1 MKRPLQ
7 TAAPSLSLAPF
18 GYRFRD
24 PALLEAALTHPSST
38 DPAQADIRLRYQRL
52 EFLGDAVWNLHVS
65 DALVSLLPDASEG
78 ELTQRRTQLVSAIAL
93 AEMAQRYGL
102 APLLV
107 LSKGEES
114 TGGRQKTRILATT
127 FEAVIGAIY
136 LDGGSEAIHE
146 LARTVCVHALT
157 KEQLTPDPKTALQ
170 QRVQSLLHST
180 PRYRLIRRSGTPHAS
195 TFEVEVV
202 VGQLPVASGKGRNRQ
217 EAERAAAR
225 EALRSWP
232 NPSATISGSKD

>member
-1 MKRPLQ
+1 MTSSRVV
-7 TAAPSLSLAPF
+7 APSPPFAVF
-18 GYRFRD
+18 GYRFQN

-38 DPAQADIRLRYQRL
+38 DPAQGDIRLRYQRL

-65 DALVSLLPDASEG
+65 DALVSLLPEASEG
-78 ELTQRRTQLVSAIAL
+78 ELTQRRTQLVSAAAL
-93 AEMAQRYGL
+93 AEMALRYGL

-127 FEAVIGAIY
+127 LEAVIGAMY
-136 LDGGSEAIHE
+136 LDGGAEAIRE
-146 LARTVCVHALT
+146 LARTVCVNTLT

-180 PRYRLIRRSGTPHAS
+180 PRYRLIRRSGTSHAP

-217 EAERAAAR
+217 QAERAAAR
-225 EALRSWP
+225 EALRTWP
-232 NPSATISGSKD
+232 NPSATISSSED